1 MNGSR
6 GATLRK
12 ENNSSVGARAG
23 ATTEGLF
30 LEDPR
35 GTRKETEARA
45 RGELRSPTPDD
56 IWEED
61 EESAGKNRG
70 KGYHENGPLVKRR
83 KTQGSTESTESLFE
97 DNEGGITRNDE
108 PGPDHAKKK
117 LKQSGPFIDES
128 DSEDDLDAFR
138 EVDHISGIT
147 GNGEESLWN
156 NTEGHEIQEQ
166 APDIPSLVRE
176 DTNYIEDDEYANFD
190 DLDEEGMQEESLGP
204 LSPAGNECEEEP
216 VCPIC
221 QTSLDGLC
229 EMVSLPW

>member
-6 GATLRK
+6 GATLQK
-12 ENNSSVGARAG
+12 YSVGARAG

-35 GTRKETEARA
+35 GTRAETEARA
-45 RGELRSPTPDD
+45 RGESRSPTPDD

-61 EESAGKNRG
+61 EESAGKKEMERC
-70 KGYHENGPLVKRR
+70 YENGPSVKRR
-83 KTQGSTESTESLFE
+83 KTQESTESTESLFK
-97 DNEGGITRNDE
+97 DNEGNMTRNDE
-108 PGPDHAKKK
+108 PVPDHAKNKPK
-117 LKQSGPFIDES
+117 HSGPFIDES

-138 EVDHISGIT
+138 EVDHIPGTT

-156 NTEGHEIQEQ
+156 NTERHEIQEQ
-166 APDIPSLVRE
+166 APDIPPLVRE

-204 LSPAGNECEEEP
+204 LSPAGNECEEEA

-221 QTSLDGLC
+221 QTSLDGLS
-229 EMVSLPW
+229 EMVYLP